1 MDADAFVVL
10 RELLPGLTLPPEF
23 EVGWTLRL
31 DDAERCTRR
40 ADALARLAEAGLV
53 VGRRDAWRLHPLVVA
68 ALAVQAAP
76 HVGVQVHTWSTGGTL
91 VARVALPAPGSG
103 RGGSTLARARRGDH
117 DGPTVEVS
125 AFDSREAVPEVLRLV
140 TEGAPPGGQHAGNGD
155 RRLFEA
161 EMHACYAFAC
171 AVRAGATQN
180 VLSALVP
187 GLPAVAGV
195 PGVPGGAGGAR
206 VPAGPGGDGRDALM
220 QLIGAPRAGLHVMVT
235 SSAPDAQP
243 AHPARAI
250 RWCEEWLADD
260 GGWWR
265 LTLRGDSG
273 PQPGPV
279 DLLRF
284 EPVGIDDLTRGL
296 GFVLAGAL
304 GVAGS
309 AGLSGVAGVLGA
321 AAVSRG

>member
-10 RELLPGLTLPPEF
+10 RELLPCLALPPEF

-31 DDAERCTRR
+31 DDAERGTRR
-40 ADALARLAEAGLV
+40 ADALVRLAEAGLV

-76 HVGVQVHTWSTGGTL
+76 HVGVQVHTWSTGSTL
-91 VARVALPAPGSG
+91 VACVALSTPSPGSG

-117 DGPTVEVS
+117 DGPMVEVS

-140 TEGAPPGGQHAGNGD
+140 TEGASPGGPHAGNGD
-155 RRLFEA
+155 RRPFEA

-171 AVRAGATQN
+171 AVRDGATQN

-195 PGVPGGAGGAR
+195 PGVPGVPGAAR
-206 VPAGPGGDGRDALM
+206 VPAGPGGDGRDALR

-235 SSAPDAQP
+235 SSAPE

-265 LTLRGDSG
+265 LTLRRESE

-279 DLLRF
+279 DMLRF
-284 EPVGIDDLTRGL
+284 EPVGIDDLRRGL

-309 AGLSGVAGVLGA
+309 AGLSGVGGVLGA
-321 AAVSRG
+321 AAASRG